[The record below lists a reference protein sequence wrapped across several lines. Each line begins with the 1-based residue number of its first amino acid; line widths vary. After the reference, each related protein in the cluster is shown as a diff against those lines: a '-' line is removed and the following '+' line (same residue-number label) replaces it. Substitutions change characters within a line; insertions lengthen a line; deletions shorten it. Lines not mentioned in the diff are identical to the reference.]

1 MGEIDTKSI
10 ESVQA
15 AITLFDERNDQRKI
29 RSCSSDEL
37 EKVTELEGL
46 IKDLANVKIQLE
58 AKDSAYKKAVQR
70 LDHNQKTAAELSS
83 LLKKYEFEKHLA
95 INECRQG
102 RVREEEL
109 ESKMKEMADQLV
121 ETEKVRERLSQVIRE
136 SNATQGE
143 LLSMETELAA
153 VGEANVEAMTRAE
166 MAETALGM
174 EKVKTEG
181 LLRHVSELNETIL
194 HSNLAA
200 TEAEKEKC
208 AILSEKEAELEL
220 ATADIVEAQEQL
232 GCMRKQLDMMQNW
245 ENQLLAK
252 SMFID
257 SLQLELKQ
265 LNELQV
271 SSQKAATDAIEELN
285 LLKLNMELQERKNS
299 DQAVYIS
306 LLETE
311 LNQLKLGHSKAKE
324 EVRGLNCDIETM
336 TGELEKI
343 KIEMD
348 ETRQKATEAQVE
360 IALLK
365 AELLKGSKAK
375 EEVRGL
381 NCDIETMTGELEK
394 IKIEMDETRQKA
406 TEAQVEIAL
415 LKAELLKGRSKIAA
429 AEAAEARAMGEKSGL
444 YRAVQQLALEAEAAK
459 KETRRLQEE
468 SGKEAEETENSVLSG
483 EARCENTSHDEEIT
497 RNDQEERE
505 NDTDAVITISMEEY
519 ETLINKAEKAD
530 HVLEP
535 VFENRYELEILKR
548 ELDIATVKIGEFRTR
563 AEQAASRA
571 EAAEKAKAALEEH
584 IRRWKEQKAR
594 RRAAI
599 TALREESI
607 SRESY
612 SLSDEQA
619 PKHYQPLGKVLNMK
633 F

>member
-365 AELLKGSKAK
+365 AELLKG
-375 EEVRGL
+375 
-381 NCDIETMTGELEK
+381 
-394 IKIEMDETRQKA
+394 
-406 TEAQVEIAL
+406 
-415 LKAELLKGRSKIAA
+415 RSKIAA
-429 AEAAEARAMGEKSGL
+429 AEVAEARAMGEKSGL

-468 SGKEAEETENSVLSG
+468 SGKEAEETENSILSG